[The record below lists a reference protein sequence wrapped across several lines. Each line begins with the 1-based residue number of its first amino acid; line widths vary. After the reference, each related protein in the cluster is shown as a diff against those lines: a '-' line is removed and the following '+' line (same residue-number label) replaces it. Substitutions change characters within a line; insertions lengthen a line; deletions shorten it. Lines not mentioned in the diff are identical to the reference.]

1 MLLLK
6 VKIFEVHIND
16 TYDKVF
22 CETAGYDTKLNI
34 KLA

>member
-16 TYDKVF
+16 TYDNVF
-22 CETAGYDTKLNI
+22 CETASYDTELNN